1 MLPPGFNPARFP
13 VEIPQANSWEARK
26 HGCMCPSC
34 SSETT
39 SGKSLFKKNTRVL
52 IVILFNVRHD
62 LIYHDITNSSNLFLA
77 WDHRS
82 CNHCWLA
89 LSRWRPPPGS
99 QCLGVVTWSVWYESF
114 KRFQSKLH
122 IESIKK
128 IQRSVVVSKSES
140 RVTEKTGDFDL
151 MDLGGFYFQMF
162 HDTFDFGPG
171 FWSLLRSSWCNQV
184 SVGYGPHPGMPLTT
198 RIVTCL
204 MANSYKPEVFA
215 WKLRHESAKSQT
227 ELLGLCNA
235 QFVSQGNQ
243 MPGDWRSYFD
253 KRKWKRKIETGSN
266 CPSKNLGR

>member
-1 MLPPGFNPARFP
+1 MCILYIHMGVSKNSGTPKSSILISFSIINHPFWGTTIFGNIHIYKWLYTNGSFLCCILTGRLYASTRFPPEGFNPARFP
-13 VEIPQANSWEARK
+13 VEIPQGNSWEARK

-39 SGKSLFKKNTRVL
+39 SGKSLLKNTRVL
-52 IVILFNVRHD
+52 IVIFLNVRHD
-62 LIYHDITNSSNLFLA
+62 LIYHDIANSSNLFLA

-99 QCLGVVTWSVWYESF
+99 QCLDLVTWSVWYESF

-140 RVTEKTGDFDL
+140 RVAEKTGDSDL

-171 FWSLLRSSWCNQV
+171 FWSLLRSSWCNQL
-184 SVGYGPHPGMPLTT
+184 SVGYGLHPRMPVTT
-198 RIVTCL
+198 RIVT
-204 MANSYKPEVFA
+204 F
-215 WKLRHESAKSQT
+215 
-227 ELLGLCNA
+227 
-235 QFVSQGNQ
+235 F
-243 MPGDWRSYFD
+243 
-253 KRKWKRKIETGSN
+253 
-266 CPSKNLGR
+266 